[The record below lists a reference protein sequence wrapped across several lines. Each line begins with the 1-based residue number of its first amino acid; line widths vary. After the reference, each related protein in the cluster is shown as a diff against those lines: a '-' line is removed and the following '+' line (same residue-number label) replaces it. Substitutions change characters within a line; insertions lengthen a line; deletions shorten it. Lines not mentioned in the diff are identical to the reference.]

1 MGQGWAFLGI
11 SLLVAAGG
19 AVGGMGRLYISRW
32 SASHLGSRFPWG
44 TLIVNLAG
52 AFVIGVLGGLVAQGS
67 LAAMFLL
74 TGVLGGFTTVSSLS
88 LQTLD
93 LLRERRSLAALSN
106 VGMTLL
112 LGLAAAA
119 LGWNVVAA
127 S

>member
-1 MGQGWAFLGI
+1 MEQGWTLLGI
-11 SLLVAAGG
+11 SLVVAGGG
-19 AVGGMGRLYISRW
+19 AVGGIGRLYISRW

-52 AFVIGVLGGLVAQGS
+52 AFVIGVLGGLIAEGS

-93 LLRERRSLAALSN
+93 LLRERRPLAALSN
-106 VGMTLL
+106 VGVTLS
-112 LGLAAAA
+112 LGLAAAV
-119 LGWNVVAA
+119 LGWNVVVA